1 MLALANSRSKAGPQA
16 RKHPRQRRSRDTVAV
31 ILAAAT
37 RIFAT
42 RGYERTTTNHIAD
55 KAGVSIGS
63 LYQYFPHKAAIASA
77 LEDQHLDEVS
87 PALIGLAARMR
98 AKRVTIA
105 TWVRAFVEAILAA
118 NDEPQHRALYG
129 VVPRTPATQAR
140 AEALVDAIA
149 THLAPLVA
157 GSTTA
162 PSDRPRTNAS
172 PTVREM
178 TRAKLGIVAAITLVH
193 ELALFASPEERPVV
207 LREIERMVAG
217 YLGA

>member
-16 RKHPRQRRSRDTVAV
+16 RKQPRQRRSSDTVAV

-37 RIFAT
+37 RVFAT
-42 RGYERTTTNHIAD
+42 RGYTRTTTNHIAD

-77 LEDQHLDEVS
+77 LEDAHLDEVS
-87 PALIGLAARMR
+87 PALIALAKRLR
-98 AKRVTIA
+98 AKRASIA
-105 TWVRAFVEAILAA
+105 TWVHAFVGAILDA
-118 NDEPQHRALYG
+118 NDEPQHRELYA

-149 THLAPLVA
+149 AELAPLIA
-157 GSTTA
+157 KA
-162 PSDRPRTNAS
+162 PTMRDA
-172 PTVREM
+172 M
-178 TRAKLGIVAAITLVH
+178 RAKLGIVAAITLVH
-193 ELALFASPEERPVV
+193 ELAMFASPDERAVI

-217 YLGA
+217 YLEG

>member
-16 RKHPRQRRSRDTVAV
+16 RKQPRQRRSRDTVAV

-37 RIFAT
+37 RVFAA

-77 LEDQHLDEVS
+77 LEDAHLDEVS
-87 PALIGLAARMR
+87 PALVELAQRLRARG
-98 AKRVTIA
+98 ASIE
-105 TWVRAFVEAILAA
+105 TWVRAFVRAILEA

-129 VVPRTPATQAR
+129 VVPRTPATQMR

-149 THLAPLVA
+149 AELAPLVRKRDA
-157 GSTTA
+157 A
-162 PSDRPRTNAS
+162 
-172 PTVREM
+172 V
-178 TRAKLGIVAAITLVH
+178 RAKLAIVAAITLVH
-193 ELALFASPEERPVV
+193 ELAMFAPPAERPIV
-207 LREIERMVAG
+207 LREIERMIAG
-217 YLGA
+217 YLTS